1 MAEDSGL
8 SAVKTDV
15 AILKK
20 DISNINGLLTRLDT
34 SIDKIADATTGISK
48 ILAVHD
54 SKIKDSAE
62 ERAEMSRMAE
72 KSIELVHKRISDKD
86 EEHKVLTQEN
96 HTKLMTFLKDHDDRS
111 GVSLDE
117 IYNRIRVLEQWK
129 WVVLGGAGAIVFLL
143 SESSILEKMF

>member
-20 DISNINGLLTRLDT
+20 DISNIHGLLTRLDT

-54 SKIKDSAE
+54 SKIVDSAE

-72 KSIELVHKRISDKD
+72 KSIELIHKRISDKD
-86 EEHKVLTQEN
+86 EEHKALTQEN
-96 HTKLMTFLKDHDDRS
+96 HTKLMAFLKDHDDRS
-111 GVSLDE
+111 YGTLEE
-117 IYNRIRVLEQWK
+117 ISSRVRVLEQWK

-143 SESSILEKMF
+143 SESSILEKLF

>member
-1 MAEDSGL
+1 MTDDL
-8 SAVKTDV
+8 KTEV

-20 DISNINGLLTRLDT
+20 DISNIHGLLSRLDT
-34 SIDKIADATTGISK
+34 SIDKIADASTGISK

-111 GVSLDE
+111 YGTLEE
-117 IYNRIRVLEQWK
+117 ISSRVRVLEQWK
-129 WVVLGGAGAIVFLL
+129 WVVIGGGIMLGFVL
-143 SESSILEKMF
+143 SEMSIITNIIK

>member
-1 MAEDSGL
+1 MTDDL
-8 SAVKTDV
+8 KTEV

-20 DISNINGLLTRLDT
+20 DISNIYGLLSRLDT
-34 SIDKIADATTGISK
+34 SIDKIADASTGISK

-72 KSIELVHKRISDKD
+72 KSIELIHKRISDKD
-86 EEHKVLTQEN
+86 EEHKALTQEN

-111 GVSLDE
+111 YGTLEE
-117 IYNRIRVLEQWK
+117 ISSRVRVLEQWK

-143 SESSILEKMF
+143 SESSILEKLF

>member
-1 MAEDSGL
+1 MAEDNGL

-96 HTKLMTFLKDHDDRS
+96 HTKLMSFLKDHDDRS
-111 GVSLDE
+111 YGTLEE
-117 IYNRIRVLEQWK
+117 ISSRVRVLEQWK

-143 SESSILEKMF
+143 SESSILEKLF

>member
-1 MAEDSGL
+1 MTDDL
-8 SAVKTDV
+8 KTEV

-20 DISNINGLLTRLDT
+20 DISNIHGLLSRLDT
-34 SIDKIADATTGISK
+34 SIDKIADASTGISK

-72 KSIELVHKRISDKD
+72 KSIELIHKRISDKD
-86 EEHKVLTQEN
+86 EEHKALTQEN

-111 GVSLDE
+111 YGTLEE
-117 IYNRIRVLEQWK
+117 ISSRVRVLEQWQ
-129 WVVLGGAGAIVFLL
+129 WVVIGGGIMLGFVL
-143 SESSILEKMF
+143 SEMSIITNIIK

>member
-1 MAEDSGL
+1 VTDDL
-8 SAVKTDV
+8 KTEV

-20 DISNINGLLTRLDT
+20 DISNIHGLLSRLDT
-34 SIDKIADATTGISK
+34 SIDKIADASTGISK

-72 KSIELVHKRISDKD
+72 KSIELIHKRISDKD
-86 EEHKVLTQEN
+86 EEHKALTQEN

-111 GVSLDE
+111 YGTLEE
-117 IYNRIRVLEQWK
+117 ISSRVRVLEQWK
-129 WVVLGGAGAIVFLL
+129 WVVIGGGIMLGFVL
-143 SESSILEKMF
+143 SEMSIITNIIK

>member
-1 MAEDSGL
+1 MTDDL
-8 SAVKTDV
+8 KTEV

-20 DISNINGLLTRLDT
+20 DISNIHGLLSRLDT
-34 SIDKIADATTGISK
+34 SIDKIADASTGISK

-72 KSIELVHKRISDKD
+72 KSIELIHKRISDKD
-86 EEHKVLTQEN
+86 EEHKALTQEN

-111 GVSLDE
+111 YGTLEE
-117 IYNRIRVLEQWK
+117 ISSRVRVLEQWK
-129 WVVLGGAGAIVFLL
+129 WVVIGGGIMLGFVL
-143 SESSILEKMF
+143 SEMSIITNIIK